1 MKHYRRILPN
11 HQEYAAITGA
21 VNGNELLPTGF
32 SGVAEFHP
40 AFSPVRCANSIPPF
54 QIPRGHHHIP
64 SMFGEK
70 SMKYEKEKSIL
81 YSKVKLTISTILCF
95 SIAGVMVFMLIS
107 DIYGIGN
114 SNIFYGKIDFSIGI
128 LSTIFFAAC
137 GIFSLRQL
145 FDNSPGLKLSY
156 DGFTDNSTFVSV
168 GFVPW
173 SEVVEIRKLRV
184 QMAKFVSVQTK
195 DPDRYINRGNFL
207 QRMTNRVNLMIYKS
221 PINVSSVF
229 LRIKHDDLLE
239 LMEQYLANSR
249 RNA

>member
-1 MKHYRRILPN
+1 
-11 HQEYAAITGA
+11 
-21 VNGNELLPTGF
+21 
-32 SGVAEFHP
+32 
-40 AFSPVRCANSIPPF
+40 
-54 QIPRGHHHIP
+54 
-64 SMFGEK
+64 MFGEK

-81 YSKVKLTISTILCF
+81 YSKINLTISTILCF
-95 SIAGVMVFMLIS
+95 AITIAMVLMLIS

-114 SNIFYGKIDFSIGI
+114 SNIFHNKIDFSIGI
-128 LSTIFFAAC
+128 LSTIFIAVC
-137 GIFSLRQL
+137 GVFSLKKL

-173 SEVVEIRKLRV
+173 SEVVEIRKLGV
-184 QMAKFVSVQTK
+184 QMAKFVSIQTK
-195 DPDRYINRGNFL
+195 DPGRYINRGNFI
-207 QRMTNRVNLMIYKS
+207 QRMTNRINLMIYKS

-229 LRIKHDDLLE
+229 LKIKYDDLLE